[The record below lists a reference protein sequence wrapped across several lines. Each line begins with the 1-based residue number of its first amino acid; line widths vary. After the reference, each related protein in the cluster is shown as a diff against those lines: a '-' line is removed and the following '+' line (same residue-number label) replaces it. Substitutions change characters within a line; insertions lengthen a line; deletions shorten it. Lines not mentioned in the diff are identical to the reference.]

1 MKTLTIT
8 EIVKN
13 PALLRGAL
21 EIGIVKI
28 VWKEQ
33 KPNGEVVFSAIA
45 KREGEKNVR

>member
-21 EIGIVKI
+21 EVGSVRI

-33 KPNGEVVFSAIA
+33 KPKGDVVFSAVA
-45 KREGEKNVR
+45 KREGEKKC